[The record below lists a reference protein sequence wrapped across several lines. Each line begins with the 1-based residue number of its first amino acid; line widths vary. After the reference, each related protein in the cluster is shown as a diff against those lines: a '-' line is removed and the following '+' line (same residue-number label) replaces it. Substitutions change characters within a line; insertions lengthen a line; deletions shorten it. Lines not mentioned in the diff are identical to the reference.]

1 MNHSE
6 DLLIE
11 NHYRQLVED
20 CLANIL
26 IEHGLGQS
34 KNSPEKHETLCQSYR
49 SLLKSNLTNYF
60 KILNHLSTTELESV
74 LMRMDHALFRQ
85 YLKNNEHKQVAYLIQ
100 LHIDQ
105 EKSQDYFKNNN
116 SNIWHSSKESLEV

>member
-1 MNHSE
+1 MNQSE

-11 NHYRQLVED
+11 NHYHQLVED
-20 CLANIL
+20 CLNNIL
-26 IEHGLGQS
+26 IEHWSGQS

-49 SLLKSNLTNYF
+49 NLLKSNLTNYF

-74 LMRMDHALFRQ
+74 LMRMDNALFRQ

-105 EKSQDYFKNNN
+105 ENSQDYFK
-116 SNIWHSSKESLEV
+116 SNHSSIRQSSKESLEV